1 MFLVT
6 LYALIGDDIKL
17 LSFDKSADEVFMWLN
32 IAAIILFTI
41 ELILSSIGTEKYF
54 GSFFFWLDLIST
66 ISILTDIEPLWI
78 RIIGSHDQERY
89 IHEFV
94 DPNT

>member
-17 LSFDKSADEVFMWLN
+17 ISFDKSADEVFMWLN

-78 RIIGSHDQERY
+78 RIIGSHD
-89 IHEFV
+89 
-94 DPNT
+94 

>member
-78 RIIGSHDQERY
+78 RIIGSHD
-89 IHEFV
+89 
-94 DPNT
+94 